1 MSKKSKIKDD
11 EDILTS
17 DPQNS
22 SDEYESESM
31 HESLD
36 EEEPEEYEEGEEN
49 DELTKNKV
57 CYAKNLNKD
66 FIVLDEDDSNI
77 YEKMEYI
84 KIENEFRITDPIMT
98 YYEMVRILGTR
109 AQQFNLGSEPLVKG
123 IDHLHPAKMAYIEL
137 ITKMTPYI
145 IRRHLPGKKYEDW
158 KVNELEIIH
167 EITDSFF
174 IPENFDWNTIQNLP
188 KIN

>member
-1 MSKKSKIKDD
+1 MSKKSKIEDD
-11 EDILTS
+11 EDILMS

-22 SDEYESESM
+22 SDEYEESID
-31 HESLD
+31 EFD
-36 EEEPEEYEEGEEN
+36 EENPDEFEEEGEE
-49 DELTKNKV
+49 EEIKKV

-77 YEKMEYI
+77 YEKMEYV
-84 KIENEFRITDPIMT
+84 KIDNEFRITDPVMT
-98 YYEMVRILGTR
+98 YYEMVRVLGTR

-123 IDHLHPAKMAYIEL
+123 IEHLHPAKMAYIEL

-158 KVNELEIIH
+158 KIEELEIIH
-167 EITDSFF
+167 EITDNFF

-188 KIN
+188 KID